1 MTGSPRLRVEEPRPQ
16 IAVLTIDRA
25 DRRNAL
31 DWELVDEL
39 HAAVDVIDRDN
50 DLRVVVLTGAGA
62 AFCTGLELVPET
74 GSTRAKGL
82 GDPAGALRA
91 QEHLADLLL
100 RLRRIPQPVIAAV
113 NGEALGSG
121 LALALFSDL
130 RVAAESATFAT
141 QLGEVGLVG
150 ADTGTS
156 WALPRLI
163 GASRASELILTAR
176 RFDAHE
182 AERIGLVARVV
193 PDGTVVDAALELAD
207 ELCALS
213 PFGVVMTKEVMWTNL
228 SAPSMEAAVHLENR
242 TQILAARSGDFDE
255 AVRAFADKRKP
266 DFRRPRDE

>member
-1 MTGSPRLRVEEPRPQ
+1 M
-16 IAVLTIDRA
+16 
-25 DRRNAL
+25 
-31 DWELVDEL
+31 
-39 HAAVDVIDRDN
+39 
-50 DLRVVVLTGAGA
+50 
-62 AFCTGLELVPET
+62 PET
-74 GSTRAKGL
+74 GSSRREGAAAIR
-82 GDPAGALRA
+82 PARCGPRSTSPT
-91 QEHLADLLL
+91 LLL

-113 NGEALGSG
+113 NGEALGGG

-141 QLGEVGLVG
+141 QFGEVGLVG

-163 GASRASELILTAR
+163 GASRASELILTGR
-176 RFDAHE
+176 RFDARRSGAHR
-182 AERIGLVARVV
+182 AGQPGSSPTA
-193 PDGTVVDAALELAD
+193 TVVDAALELAD

-228 SAPSMEAAVHLENR
+228 AAPSIEAAVHLENR

-255 AVRAFADKRKP
+255 AVRAFAEKRQP